1 MIKIFKTKK
10 LITLQKMII
19 RNLIIKEL
27 FNLIIYKMI
36 ALKKKI
42 IKVFCKIILNWMKVI
57 SKVNHRN
64 QIQVTSKIIFPIITL
79 EIIAIIL
86 KIKTNKIN
94 T

>member
-1 MIKIFKTKK
+1 
-10 LITLQKMII
+10 
-19 RNLIIKEL
+19 
-27 FNLIIYKMI
+27 MI

>member
-57 SKVNHRN
+57 NKVNHRN